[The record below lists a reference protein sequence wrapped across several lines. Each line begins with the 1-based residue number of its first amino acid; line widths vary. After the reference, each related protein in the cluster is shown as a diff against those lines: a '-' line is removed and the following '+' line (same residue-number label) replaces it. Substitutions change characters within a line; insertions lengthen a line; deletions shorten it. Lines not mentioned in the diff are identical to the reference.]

1 MDIALFRS
9 LRHRNYRLFFTGQG
23 ISLVGTWMQQ
33 IAMSWLV
40 YRMSGSA
47 LLLGVVAFSGRI
59 PTLLLGPFAGV
70 LADRVNKHRLIVIT
84 QTLSMIQAF
93 VLSAL
98 VLTGTV
104 AIWQVIALSFILGCV
119 NAFDIPI
126 RQAFVVDMI
135 ERKEDLGNAIALNS
149 SLVNGARLVGPA
161 IAGILIAALGEGL
174 CFLVNGISYLAVII
188 ALLMMKM
195 GKPVI
200 KAGEKHF
207 IRELAEGFSYA
218 FGFSPIKSILLLLA
232 LMSFLGMPYQV
243 LMPIFAGKVL
253 HGGPHTL
260 GFLMGASGLGA
271 LAGAIF
277 LASRKDTVQL
287 GMITPLAAA
296 IFGIGL
302 MAFSGSRVL
311 WLSMPLISLAG
322 FGMMVQM
329 ASSNMVLQNI
339 VEDSKRGRVMALFTM
354 AFMGMT
360 PFGSL
365 TAGWLASRIG
375 APYTTFI
382 SGVCCVLG
390 SLVFSIRLPS
400 LKEKLAPVYEKK
412 RFQI

>member
-1 MDIALFRS
+1 MNIAIFRS
-9 LRHRNYRLFFTGQG
+9 LKHRNYRLFFSGQG

-40 YRMSGSA
+40 YRMSGSP

-59 PTLLLGPFAGV
+59 PTLLFGPFAGV
-70 LADRVNKHRLIVIT
+70 LADRTNKHRFIVIT
-84 QTLSMIQAF
+84 QTLSMVQAF
-93 VLSAL
+93 ALSAL
-98 VLTGTV
+98 VLTGAV
-104 AIWQVIALSFILGCV
+104 RIWQVIALSFILGCV

-126 RQAFVVDMI
+126 RQAFVVDML
-135 ERKEDLGNAIALNS
+135 EKKEDLGNAIALNS
-149 SLVNGARLVGPA
+149 SLVNGARLIGPA

-174 CFLVNGISYLAVII
+174 CFLFNGISYLAVIA
-188 ALLMMKM
+188 ALLMMKI
-195 GKPVI
+195 GKPAI
-200 KAGEKHF
+200 PAEKKDF
-207 IRELAEGFSYA
+207 LKDLAEGFSYA

-243 LMPIFAGKVL
+243 LMPIFAGKIL

-277 LASRKDTVQL
+277 LASRKDAMQL
-287 GMITPLAAA
+287 SVITPFAAA
-296 IFGIGL
+296 VFGMGL
-302 MAFSGSRVL
+302 MAFSRSRVL
-311 WLSMPLISLAG
+311 WLSMPLVSLAG

-339 VEDSKRGRVMALFTM
+339 VEDSKRGRIMSLFTM

-365 TAGWLASRIG
+365 AAGWLASRIG
-375 APYTTFI
+375 APDTIFI
-382 SGVCCVLG
+382 SGACCLLG
-390 SLVFSIRLPS
+390 SAAFSIRLPS
-400 LKEKLAPVYEKK
+400 LKEELAPVYEQKK
-412 RFQI
+412 LV

>member
-1 MDIALFRS
+1 MDIAAFRS
-9 LRHRNYRLFFTGQG
+9 LKHRNYRLFFTGQG

-59 PTLLLGPFAGV
+59 PSFLIGPFAGV
-70 LADRVNKHRLIVIT
+70 LADRLNKHRLIIIT
-84 QTLSMIQAF
+84 QTLSMLQAF

-98 VLTGTV
+98 VLTGVV
-104 AIWQVIALSFILGCV
+104 AIWQIIALSVFLGCI

-126 RQAFVVDMI
+126 RQAFVVDML

-149 SLVNGARLVGPA
+149 SLVNGARLIGPA

-174 CFLVNGISYLAVII
+174 CFLLNGISYIAVLV
-188 ALLMMKM
+188 ALLMMRLDRPYV
-195 GKPVI
+195 PVQKKNFI
-200 KAGEKHF
+200 KD
-207 IRELAEGFSYA
+207 LTEGFSYA
-218 FGFSPIKSILLLLA
+218 FGFPPIKAVLLLLA

-243 LMPIFAGKVL
+243 LMPIFAGKIL

-260 GFLMGASGLGA
+260 GFLMGSSGLGA
-271 LAGAIF
+271 LCGAVF
-277 LASRKDTVQL
+277 LASRKEASKL
-287 GMITPLAAA
+287 GVTTPLSAA

-302 MAFSGSRVL
+302 ITFSRSSFL
-311 WLSMPLISLAG
+311 WLSMPLLSVAG

-329 ASSNMVLQNI
+329 ASSNMVIQNI
-339 VEDSKRGRVMALFTM
+339 VEDGKRGRVMSFFTM

-365 TAGWLASRIG
+365 AGGWLASRIG
-375 APYTTFI
+375 APDTLFI
-382 SGVCCVLG
+382 SGVCCILG
-390 SLVFSIRLPS
+390 ALAFSTRLPH
-400 LKEKLAPVYEKK
+400 LKAQLAPVYEQ
-412 RFQI
+412 RRAF

>member
-1 MDIALFRS
+1 MSFTVFRS
-9 LRHRNYRLFFTGQG
+9 LKHRNYRLFFTGQG

-40 YRMSGSA
+40 YRMTGSA
-47 LLLGVVAFSGRI
+47 LLLGLVAFSGRI
-59 PTLLLGPFAGV
+59 PTLLFGPFAGV
-70 LADRVNKHRLIVIT
+70 LADRLNKHRLIVIT

-98 VLTGTV
+98 VLTGAVT
-104 AIWQVIALSFILGCV
+104 IREIILLSAFLGCV
-119 NAFDIPI
+119 NSFDRPI
-126 RQAFVVDMI
+126 RQAFVVDML

-161 IAGILIAALGEGL
+161 MAGILIAALGEGL
-174 CFLVNGISYLAVII
+174 CFLINGISYLAVIV
-188 ALLMMKM
+188 ALLMMRI

-200 KAGEKHF
+200 RPGKKDF
-207 IRELAEGFSYA
+207 TSELSEGFSYA
-218 FGFSPIKSILLLLA
+218 FGSPPIKAILLMLA

-243 LMPIFAGKVL
+243 LMPIFAGKIL
-253 HGGPHTL
+253 HGGAHTL

-271 LAGAIF
+271 LMGAIF
-277 LASRKDTVQL
+277 LASWKDANRL
-287 GMITPLAAA
+287 GITTPLSAA
-296 IFGIGL
+296 IFGAGL
-302 MAFSGSRVL
+302 ITFSLSHSL

-339 VEDSKRGRVMALFTM
+339 VEDSKRGRVMSFFTM

-365 TAGWLASRIG
+365 SAGWLASRIG
-375 APYTTFI
+375 APDTLFI
-382 SGVCCVLG
+382 SGVCCILG
-390 SLVFSIRLPS
+390 ALAFASRLPS
-400 LKEKLAPVYEKK
+400 LREKLAKLYEEKS
-412 RFQI
+412 

>member
-1 MDIALFRS
+1 MNIAIFRS
-9 LRHRNYRLFFTGQG
+9 LKHRNYRLFFSGQG

-40 YRMSGSA
+40 YRMSGSP

-59 PTLLLGPFAGV
+59 PTLLFGPFAGV
-70 LADRVNKHRLIVIT
+70 LADRTNKHRFIVIT
-84 QTLSMIQAF
+84 QTLSMVQAF

-98 VLTGTV
+98 VLTGAV
-104 AIWQVIALSFILGCV
+104 RIWQVIALSFILGCV

-126 RQAFVVDMI
+126 RQAFVVDML
-135 ERKEDLGNAIALNS
+135 EKKEDLGNAIALNS
-149 SLVNGARLVGPA
+149 SLVNGARLIGPA

-174 CFLVNGISYLAVII
+174 CFLFNGISYLAVIA
-188 ALLMMKM
+188 ALLMMKI
-195 GKPVI
+195 GKPAI
-200 KAGEKHF
+200 PAEKKDF
-207 IRELAEGFSYA
+207 LKDLAEGFSYA

-243 LMPIFAGKVL
+243 LMPIFAGKIL

-277 LASRKDTVQL
+277 LASRKDAMQL
-287 GMITPLAAA
+287 SVITPFAAA
-296 IFGIGL
+296 VFGMGL
-302 MAFSGSRVL
+302 MAFSRSRVL
-311 WLSMPLISLAG
+311 WLSMPLVSLAG

-339 VEDSKRGRVMALFTM
+339 VEDSKRGRIMSLFTM

-365 TAGWLASRIG
+365 AAGWLASRIG
-375 APYTTFI
+375 APDTTFI
-382 SGVCCVLG
+382 SGVCCLLG
-390 SLVFSIRLPS
+390 SAAFSIRLPS
-400 LKEKLAPVYEKK
+400 LKEELAPVYEQKK
-412 RFQI
+412 LV